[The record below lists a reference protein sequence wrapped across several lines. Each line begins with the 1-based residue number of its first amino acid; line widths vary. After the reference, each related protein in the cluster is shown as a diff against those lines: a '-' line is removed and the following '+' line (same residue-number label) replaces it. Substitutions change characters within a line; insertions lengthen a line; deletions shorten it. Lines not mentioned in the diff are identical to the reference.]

1 MRFFGLLT
9 LVSII
14 YIFYVYVNLE
24 EVEKIDA
31 IDQINYSINKDSNL
45 LLLKYDTV
53 FNYISLKNIIVWDIQ
68 IDNKKKLNYDF
79 VNSIGNE
86 FASIIRKDFRFS
98 GENVEFYFWPD
109 KNKFNCLEMG
119 GGVSFSSFTKEFCQ
133 IDLYFKFGNYT
144 HWITDYK
151 RNIHPIYRSTTITY
165 SSDTIIPPFSV
176 SFERRK
182 SLLQAVVK

>member
-9 LVSII
+9 LVLII
-14 YIFYVYVNLE
+14 YIFYVNLE

-45 LLLKYDTV
+45 WLLKYDTV
-53 FNYISLKNIIVWDIQ
+53 LGPGLLEDIIVWHIH

-109 KNKFNCLEMG
+109 KNKFNCYER
-119 GGVSFSSFTKEFCQ
+119 FSRLSFTSKEKEICQ

-151 RNIHPIYRSTTITY
+151 GNILPFYRSTTITY